1 MPGPLALAG
10 RRRMAIDGRGA
21 IDWDAIRAEYVAGK
35 MSQRAL
41 AELRGVPYR
50 PLCRHSAAEGWA
62 QARIAAHE
70 GLSDAGEDGNGQIAA
85 RLRRKLLMR
94 IERVA
99 DEIPDGAVTE
109 IKSQDDGRVLLF
121 KLRDL
126 TAAYKDMA
134 GDILKGDDADVAD
147 LSPLEEL
154 LGE

>member
-1 MPGPLALAG
+1 
-10 RRRMAIDGRGA
+10 MAIEGREA
-21 IDWDAIRAEYVAGK
+21 INWDAMRAEYVAGGV
-35 MSQRAL
+35 SQQAL
-41 AELRGVPYR
+41 AEKYGVPYST
-50 PLCRHSAAEGWA
+50 LSRHAAAEKWA
-62 QARIAAHE
+62 QARKAARE
-70 GLSDAGEDGNGQIAA
+70 GMSDAGEDGNSQIAA

-109 IKSQDDGRVLLF
+109 IKSQDDGKVLLF

-134 GDILKGDDADVAD
+134 GDILKGEDADVED

>member
-1 MPGPLALAG
+1 
-10 RRRMAIDGRGA
+10 MAIEGREA
-21 IDWDAIRAEYVAGK
+21 INWDAMRAEYVAGGV
-35 MSQRAL
+35 SQQAL
-41 AELRGVPYR
+41 AEKYGVPYST
-50 PLCRHSAAEGWA
+50 LSRHAAAEKWA
-62 QARIAAHE
+62 QARKAARE
-70 GLSDAGEDGNGQIAA
+70 GMSDAGEDGNSQIAA

-109 IKSQDDGRVLLF
+109 IKSQEDGKVLLF

-134 GDILKGDDADVAD
+134 GDILKGEDADVED

>member
-1 MPGPLALAG
+1 
-10 RRRMAIDGRGA
+10 MAIDGRGA
-21 IDWDAIRAEYVAGK
+21 IDWDAIRAEYVAGGV
-35 MSQRAL
+35 SQRAL
-41 AELRGVPYR
+41 AEKCGVSYSALNR
-50 PLCRHSAAEGWA
+50 RAAAEQWTR
-62 QARIAAHE
+62 ARMAGMDGGAAC
-70 GLSDAGEDGNGQIAA
+70 GATGDMDGDGDGQIAA
-85 RLRRKLLMR
+85 RLRRKLLKR

-134 GDILKGDDADVAD
+134 GDILKGEDADVED
-147 LSPLEEL
+147 LGPLEEL

>member
-1 MPGPLALAG
+1 
-10 RRRMAIDGRGA
+10 MAIEGREA
-21 IDWDAIRAEYVAGK
+21 INWDAMRAEYVAGGV
-35 MSQRAL
+35 SQQAL
-41 AELRGVPYR
+41 AEKYGVPYST
-50 PLCRHSAAEGWA
+50 LSRHAAAEKWA
-62 QARIAAHE
+62 QARKAARE
-70 GLSDAGEDGNGQIAA
+70 GMSDAGEDGNSQIAA

-109 IKSQDDGRVLLF
+109 IKSQDDGKVLLF

-134 GDILKGDDADVAD
+134 GDILKGGDEADVED

>member
-1 MPGPLALAG
+1 MWHLGTAPLEQLLSG
-10 RRRMAIDGRGA
+10 LDTCS
-21 IDWDAIRAEYVAGK
+21 K
-35 MSQRAL
+35 L
-41 AELRGVPYR
+41 
-50 PLCRHSAAEGWA
+50 SAAALLTALDTESEEVLEETFLHLA
-62 QARIAAHE
+62 DLEVQLD
-70 GLSDAGEDGNGQIAA
+70 LSDLPSYSADAQIAA

-109 IKSQDDGRVLLF
+109 IKSQDDGKVLLF

-134 GDILKGDDADVAD
+134 GDILKGEDADVED

>member
-1 MPGPLALAG
+1 MASEG
-10 RRRMAIDGRGA
+10 REAIN
-21 IDWDAIRAEYVAGK
+21 WDAMRAEYVAGGV
-35 MSQRAL
+35 SQQAL
-41 AELRGVPYR
+41 AEKYGVPYST
-50 PLCRHSAAEGWA
+50 LSRHAAAEKWA
-62 QARIAAHE
+62 QARKAGRE
-70 GLSDAGEDGNGQIAA
+70 GMSDAGEDGNSQIAA

-109 IKSQDDGRVLLF
+109 IKSQDDGKVLLF

-134 GDILKGDDADVAD
+134 GDILKGDDADVED